1 MAELAQN
8 NSRKGKKKSRRK
20 KLSTRI
26 DLTPMVDLGFLLI
39 TFFMLATTLNKP
51 QTMEIAL
58 PSKEKIPETE
68 QTTIKASRAV
78 TILLG
83 KENKVYYYE
92 GTRENEVDPVLH
104 KTDFSPTGL
113 RKYLMKRNYDVMV
126 KIRDLKARKEAKK
139 LTEEEFENQ
148 KTGIKKE
155 KSAPII
161 SIKATDDAVYR
172 NLIDVLDEMAICNI
186 DRYAIVD
193 ISPFDLDLI
202 AKLNAET
209 KKTNGIQ

>member
-1 MAELAQN
+1 MRA
-8 NSRKGKKKSRRK
+8 K

-58 PSKEKIPETE
+58 PSKEKVPEAE
-68 QTTIKASRAV
+68 QSTVKASRAV

-92 GTRENEVDPVLH
+92 GTRENDLDPVLH
-104 KTDFSPTGL
+104 QTNFSPAGL
-113 RKYLMKRNYDVMV
+113 RSYLLKRNYEVMT
-126 KIRDLKARKEAKK
+126 KIRELSTEKERKK
-139 LTEEEFENQ
+139 LSDEEFEKR
-148 KTGIKKE
+148 KTEIKKE
-155 KSAPII
+155 KSAPIV
-161 SIKATDDAVYR
+161 SIKATDESVYR

-193 ISPFDLDLI
+193 ISPFDLELL
-202 AKLNAET
+202 AKQTTEKNTA
-209 KKTNGIQ
+209 NGLR